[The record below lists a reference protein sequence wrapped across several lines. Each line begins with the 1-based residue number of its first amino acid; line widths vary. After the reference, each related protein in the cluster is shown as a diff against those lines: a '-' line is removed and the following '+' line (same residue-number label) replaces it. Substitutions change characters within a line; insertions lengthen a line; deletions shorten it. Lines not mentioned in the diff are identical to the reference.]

1 MKNKLVGLLTVLLIF
16 AAIPFHAQAAAQFS
30 DVDKHW
36 AKKEIMYLADRN
48 IIGGFPDG
56 TFKPND
62 PITRAQASSMLIKA
76 LKIPLIKNPTVQFK
90 DVSKKSPYYQIL
102 ATVNEK
108 GIMRGDN
115 GFMRPGEDTS
125 RAHMAAI
132 IRRSFNIPVD
142 HQATFV
148 DVSPTHWSFPDINGI
163 AKKGIT
169 GGSEGKYMP
178 ADSVTRSQFAAFLV
192 RALDD
197 SMKLKDYRSYVS
209 VKGKT
214 IEQNGFTYTI
224 AKDKTSTKLLKE
236 SKKAGIRLTLLD
248 SATMPDNGINR
259 VLLMSGYQM
268 ILYNDDLFIPYWN
281 LISAGN
287 KMPAGYNLVK
297 LNVNDRSYTI
307 GSISIDQKFRNMF
320 IWNDRIYYTL
330 EKNKERVFDSKFD
343 PTTPLDDPLT
353 LYSVAMDGKN
363 KKTLLNFDARVI
375 FDEVEATSKTNQ
387 VSQNNKSV
395 AFDLSTMYYFNKTGV
410 YKYNLLDKK
419 TSKISTILA
428 KDMEVTA
435 TQLIVTDQA
444 GKKHTLK
451 K

>member
-1 MKNKLVGLLTVLLIF
+1 MKNKVIGLLAVLLVF
-16 AAIPFHAQAAAQFS
+16 AATPFQAQAATQFS

-62 PITRAQASSMLIKA
+62 PITRAQASAMLIKA
-76 LKIPLIKNPTVQFK
+76 LKIPLLKNPKIEFK

-102 ATVNEK
+102 ATVNDK

-115 GFMRPGEDTS
+115 GLMRPGEDTS

-132 IRRSFNIPVD
+132 IRRSFKIPVD
-142 HQATFV
+142 NQATFV

-178 ADSVTRSQFAAFLV
+178 TDSVTRSQFSALLV

-197 SMKLKDYRSYVS
+197 SMKLKDYHSYVS

-214 IEQNGFTYTI
+214 IEQNGFSYTI
-224 AKDKTSTKLLKE
+224 AKDKTSTKLLKTNQKT
-236 SKKAGIRLTLLD
+236 SAPSVILD
-248 SATMPDNGINR
+248 SAKMPNNGINR
-259 VLLMSGYQM
+259 DMLMAGYQM
-268 ILYNDDLFIPYWN
+268 VLYNNDMYIPYWN
-281 LISAGN
+281 MINAGSN
-287 KMPAGYNLVK
+287 MPAGYDVVK
-297 LNVNDRSYTI
+297 LNVNDWSYTI
-307 GSISIDQKFRNMF
+307 GSIPLDDKFRNMF
-320 IWNDRIYYTL
+320 IWNDRIFYTL
-330 EKNKERVFDSKFD
+330 EKNKDRVFDSKFD
-343 PTTPLDDPLT
+343 PSTPLYDPLT
-353 LYSVAMDGKN
+353 LYSVDMDGKN

-375 FDEVEATSKTNQ
+375 FDEVDATSKTNQ

-395 AFDLSTMYYFNKTGV
+395 AFDLSTMYYFNNAGV
-410 YKYNLLDKK
+410 YKYNLLDK
-419 TSKISTILA
+419 TTIKISNVVA

-435 TQLIVTDQA
+435 TQLVVTDTV
-444 GKKHTLK
+444 GKKHMLK

>member
-1 MKNKLVGLLTVLLIF
+1 MKNKLIGALIALLIF
-16 AAIPFHAQAAAQFS
+16 AAVPFQVQADASFT

-36 AKKEIMYLADRN
+36 AKEEIMYLADRH

-62 PITRAQASSMLIKA
+62 PITRAQASSMLVKA
-76 LKIPLIKNPTVQFK
+76 LKIPLVKNPTVKFK
-90 DVSKKSPYYQIL
+90 DVTKNSSYYQIL

-132 IRRSFNIPVD
+132 IRRSFTIPVD

-148 DVSPTHWSFPDINGI
+148 DVSPAHWSFPDINGI

-169 GGSEGKYMP
+169 GGSDGKYMP
-178 ADSVTRSQFAAFLV
+178 ADSVTRAQFSAFLV

-197 SMKLKDYRSYVS
+197 SMKLGDYHSYVS
-209 VKGKT
+209 VKGKK
-214 IEQNGFTYTI
+214 IEQNGFSYTI
-224 AKDKTSTKLLKE
+224 AKNKTSAKLFKE
-236 SKKAGIRLTLLD
+236 NQKTGTRSAILD
-248 SATMPDNGINR
+248 SAAMPDNGINR
-259 VLLMSGYQM
+259 ELLMPGYQM
-268 ILYNDDLFIPYWN
+268 VLYNDDLYIPYWN
-281 LISAGN
+281 LIN
-287 KMPAGYNLVK
+287 PETKIPAGYGLVK
-297 LNVNDRSYTI
+297 INVNDWRYTI
-307 GSISIDQKFRNMF
+307 GSIPIDQKFRNMF

-330 EKNKERVFDSKFD
+330 EKNKDRVFDSTFD
-343 PTTPLDDPLT
+343 PNTPIDDPLT
-353 LYSVAMDGKN
+353 LYSIAMDGKN
-363 KKTLLNFDARVI
+363 KKTLLNFTARVI
-375 FDEVEATSKTNQ
+375 FDEVEATSKTNR

-395 AFDLSTMYYFNKTGV
+395 AFDLSAMYYFNKTGV

-419 TSKISTILA
+419 TSKISNVLA
-428 KDMEVTA
+428 KDMEITA
-435 TQLIVTDQA
+435 SQLVVTDQA

>member
-16 AAIPFHAQAAAQFS
+16 AATPFHAQAAAQFS

-178 ADSVTRSQFAAFLV
+178 ADSVTRSQFATFLV

-236 SKKAGIRLTLLD
+236 SKKAGTRLTLLD
-248 SATMPDNGINR
+248 SSTMPDNGINR

>member
-1 MKNKLVGLLTVLLIF
+1 MKNKLVGLLAVLLVF
-16 AAIPFHAQAAAQFS
+16 AATPFQAQAATQFS

-76 LKIPLIKNPTVQFK
+76 LKIPLVKNPTIQFK
-90 DVSKKSPYYQIL
+90 DVSKKSSYYQIL

-142 HQATFV
+142 RQATFV

-197 SMKLKDYRSYVS
+197 SMKLKNYHSYVG

-224 AKDKTSTKLLKE
+224 AKDKNSTKLVKE
-236 SKKAGIRLTLLD
+236 NKKAGTRSTLLD
-248 SATMPDNGINR
+248 STTMPDNGINR

-268 ILYNDDLFIPYWN
+268 VLYNDNLFIPYWN
-281 LISAGN
+281 LINAGN
-287 KMPAGYNLVK
+287 NMPSGYNLVK
-297 LNVNDRSYTI
+297 LNVNDWSYRI
-307 GSISIDQKFRNMF
+307 GSIPIDQKFRNMF

-330 EKNKERVFDSKFD
+330 EKNKERVFDSAFD
-343 PTTPLDDPLT
+343 PTTPIDDPLT

-419 TSKISTILA
+419 ISKASTILA
-428 KDMEVTA
+428 RDMEVTA

>member
-1 MKNKLVGLLTVLLIF
+1 MKNKVIGLLAVLLVF
-16 AAIPFHAQAAAQFS
+16 AATPFQAQAATQFS

-62 PITRAQASSMLIKA
+62 PITRAQASAMLIKA
-76 LKIPLIKNPTVQFK
+76 LKIPLLKNPKIEFK

-102 ATVNEK
+102 ATVNDK
-108 GIMRGDN
+108 GIMRGDD

-132 IRRSFNIPVD
+132 IRRSFKIPVD
-142 HQATFV
+142 NQATFV

-178 ADSVTRSQFAAFLV
+178 TDSVTRSQFSALLV

-197 SMKLKDYRSYVS
+197 SMKLKDYHSYVS

-214 IEQNGFTYTI
+214 IEQNGFSYTI
-224 AKDKTSTKLLKE
+224 AKDKTSTKLLKTNQKT
-236 SKKAGIRLTLLD
+236 SAPSVILD
-248 SATMPDNGINR
+248 SAKMPNNGINR
-259 VLLMSGYQM
+259 DMLMAGYQM
-268 ILYNDDLFIPYWN
+268 VLYNNDMYIPYWN
-281 LISAGN
+281 MINAGSN
-287 KMPAGYNLVK
+287 MPAGYDVVK
-297 LNVNDRSYTI
+297 LNVNDWSYTI
-307 GSISIDQKFRNMF
+307 GSIPLDDKFRNMF
-320 IWNDRIYYTL
+320 IWNDRIFYTL
-330 EKNKERVFDSKFD
+330 EKNKDRVFDSKFD
-343 PTTPLDDPLT
+343 PSTPLYDPLT
-353 LYSVAMDGKN
+353 LYSVDMDGKN

-375 FDEVEATSKTNQ
+375 FDEVDATSKTNQ

-395 AFDLSTMYYFNKTGV
+395 AFDLSTMYYFNNAGV
-410 YKYNLLDKK
+410 YKYNLLDK
-419 TSKISTILA
+419 TTIKISNVVA

-435 TQLIVTDQA
+435 TQLVVTDTA
-444 GKKHTLK
+444 GKKHMLK

>member
-1 MKNKLVGLLTVLLIF
+1 MKNTLVGLLAVLLIF
-16 AAIPFHAQAAAQFS
+16 AATPFQTQAATQFS

-62 PITRAQASSMLIKA
+62 PITRAQASAMLIKA
-76 LKIPLIKNPTVQFK
+76 LKIPLLKNPSIEFK

-102 ATVNEK
+102 ATVNDK

-115 GFMRPGEDTS
+115 GLMRPGEDTS

-132 IRRSFNIPVD
+132 IRRSFKIPVD
-142 HQATFV
+142 NQATFV

-178 ADSVTRSQFAAFLV
+178 ADSVTRSQFSALLV

-197 SMKLKDYRSYVS
+197 SMKLKEYHSYVG

-214 IEQNGFTYTI
+214 IEQNGFSYTI
-224 AKDKTSTKLLKE
+224 AKDKTSTKLLKTNQKT
-236 SKKAGIRLTLLD
+236 SARSVILD

-259 VLLMSGYQM
+259 DMLMAGYQM
-268 ILYNDDLFIPYWN
+268 VLYNDEMYIPFWN
-281 LISAGN
+281 MINAGS
-287 KMPAGYNLVK
+287 KMPAGYDMVK
-297 LNVNDRSYTI
+297 LDVNDWSYTI
-307 GSISIDQKFRNMF
+307 GTTPLPAKFRNMF
-320 IWNDRIYYTL
+320 IWNDRIFYTL

-343 PTTPLDDPLT
+343 PNTPLYDPLT
-353 LYSVAMDGKN
+353 LYSVDMDGKN

-375 FDEVEATSKTNQ
+375 FDEVNATSKTNQ

-410 YKYNLLDKK
+410 YKYNLLDR
-419 TSKISTILA
+419 TTIKISNVIA
-428 KDMEVTA
+428 KDMEVT
-435 TQLIVTDQA
+435 TKQLVVTDNA

>member
-1 MKNKLVGLLTVLLIF
+1 MKNTFIGMLAALVVF
-16 AAIPFHAQAAAQFS
+16 AAIPFQAQAATQFS
-30 DVDKHW
+30 DVDTHW

-76 LKIPLIKNPTVQFK
+76 LKIPLVKNPTVQFK
-90 DVSKKSPYYQIL
+90 DVTKKSPYYQIL

-132 IRRSFNIPVD
+132 IRRSFKIPVD
-142 HQATFV
+142 QQATFV
-148 DVSPTHWSFPDINGI
+148 DVSPAHWSFPDINGI

-197 SMKLKDYRSYVS
+197 SMKLKDYHSYVS

-214 IEQNGFTYTI
+214 LEQNGFTYSI
-224 AKDKTSTKLLKE
+224 AKDKESTKLFKE
-236 SKKAGIRLTLLD
+236 NKKAGTRSAILD
-248 SATMPDNGINR
+248 SAKMHDNGINR
-259 VLLMSGYQM
+259 ELLMSGYQM
-268 ILYNDDLFIPYWN
+268 VLYNDELYIPYWN
-281 LISAGN
+281 QINSAS
-287 KMPAGYNLVK
+287 KVPASYDMVK
-297 LNVNDRSYTI
+297 INIHDWRYTI
-307 GSISIDQKFRNMF
+307 GTTPIDPKFRHMF

-330 EKNKERVFDSKFD
+330 EKNKNRVFDSKFD
-343 PTTPLDDPLT
+343 PAKFLDDPLT
-353 LYSVAMDGKN
+353 LYSVTMDGKN

-375 FDEVEATSKTNQ
+375 FDEVEANSKTNQ

-395 AFDLSTMYYFNKTGV
+395 AYDLSTMYYFNKSGV
-410 YKYNLLDKK
+410 YAYNLLDKK
-419 TSKISTILA
+419 TRKLSSVSA
-428 KDMEVTA
+428 KDMQITA
-435 TQLIVTDQA
+435 THVIVVDQS
-444 GKKHTLK
+444 GKKHSLK

>member
-1 MKNKLVGLLTVLLIF
+1 MKNKVIGLLAVLLVF
-16 AAIPFHAQAAAQFS
+16 AATPFQAQAATQFS

-62 PITRAQASSMLIKA
+62 PITRAQASAMLIKA
-76 LKIPLIKNPTVQFK
+76 LKIPLLKNPKIEFK

-102 ATVNEK
+102 ATVNDK

-115 GFMRPGEDTS
+115 GLMRPGEDTS

-132 IRRSFNIPVD
+132 IRRSFKIPVD
-142 HQATFV
+142 NQATFV

-178 ADSVTRSQFAAFLV
+178 TDSVTRSQFSALLV

-197 SMKLKDYRSYVS
+197 SMKLKDYHSYVS

-214 IEQNGFTYTI
+214 IEQNGFSYTI
-224 AKDKTSTKLLKE
+224 AKDKTSTKLLKTNQKT
-236 SKKAGIRLTLLD
+236 SAPSVILD
-248 SATMPDNGINR
+248 SAKMPNNGINR
-259 VLLMSGYQM
+259 DMLMAGYQM
-268 ILYNDDLFIPYWN
+268 VLYNNDMYIPYWN
-281 LISAGN
+281 MINAGSN
-287 KMPAGYNLVK
+287 MPAGYDVVK
-297 LNVNDRSYTI
+297 LNVNDWSYTI
-307 GSISIDQKFRNMF
+307 GSIPLDDKFRNMF
-320 IWNDRIYYTL
+320 IWNDRIFYTL
-330 EKNKERVFDSKFD
+330 EKNKDRVFDSKFD
-343 PTTPLDDPLT
+343 PSTPLYDPLT
-353 LYSVAMDGKN
+353 LYSVDMDGKN

-375 FDEVEATSKTNQ
+375 FDEVDATSKTNQ

-395 AFDLSTMYYFNKTGV
+395 AFDLSTMYYFNNAGV
-410 YKYNLLDKK
+410 YKYNLLDK
-419 TSKISTILA
+419 TTIKISNVVA

-435 TQLIVTDQA
+435 TQLVVTDTA
-444 GKKHTLK
+444 GKKHMLK

>member
-1 MKNKLVGLLTVLLIF
+1 MKNKLVGLLAVLLVF
-16 AAIPFHAQAAAQFS
+16 AATPFHAQAATQFS

-36 AKKEIMYLADRN
+36 AKTEIMYLADRN

-76 LKIPLIKNPTVQFK
+76 LKIPLVKNPTGQFK
-90 DVSKKSPYYQIL
+90 DVSKKSAYYQIL
-102 ATVNEK
+102 ATVSEK
-108 GIMRGDN
+108 GIMKGDN

-132 IRRSFNIPVD
+132 IRRSFKIPTD
-142 HQATFV
+142 NQATFV

-197 SMKLKDYRSYVS
+197 SMKLKDYHSYVS

-214 IEQNGFTYTI
+214 VEQNGFLYTI
-224 AKDKTSTKLLKE
+224 AKDKESTKLFKE
-236 SKKAGIRLTLLD
+236 NKKAGTRSAILD

-259 VLLMSGYQM
+259 ELLMSGYQM
-268 ILYNDDLFIPYWN
+268 VLYNDEIFIPYWN
-281 LISAGN
+281 LINASS
-287 KMPAGYNLVK
+287 KMPAGYNVVK
-297 LNVNDRSYTI
+297 LNVNDWSYTI
-307 GSISIDQKFRNMF
+307 GSIPLDQKFRNMF
-320 IWNDRIYYTL
+320 ILNDRIYYTL
-330 EKNKERVFDSKFD
+330 EKNKDRVFDSKFY
-343 PTTPLDDPLT
+343 PTKPMDDPLT
-353 LYSVAMDGKN
+353 LYSVTMDGKN

-375 FDEVEATSKTNQ
+375 FDEVEANSKSNQ

-395 AFDLSTMYYFNKTGV
+395 AYDLSTMYYFNKTGV

-419 TSKISTILA
+419 TSKVSNVLA

-435 TQLIVTDQA
+435 TQLVVTDQA
-444 GKKHTLK
+444 GKKHHLK

>member
-1 MKNKLVGLLTVLLIF
+1 MKNKVIGLLAVLLVF
-16 AAIPFHAQAAAQFS
+16 AATPFQAQAATQFS

-62 PITRAQASSMLIKA
+62 PITRAQASAMLIKA
-76 LKIPLIKNPTVQFK
+76 LKIPLLKNPKIEFK

-102 ATVNEK
+102 ATVNGK

-115 GFMRPGEDTS
+115 GLMRPGEDTS

-132 IRRSFNIPVD
+132 IRRSFKIPVD
-142 HQATFV
+142 NQATFV

-178 ADSVTRSQFAAFLV
+178 TDSVTRSQFSALLV

-197 SMKLKDYRSYVS
+197 SMKLKDYHSYVS

-214 IEQNGFTYTI
+214 IEQNGFSYTI
-224 AKDKTSTKLLKE
+224 AKDKTSTKLLKTNQKT
-236 SKKAGIRLTLLD
+236 SAPSVILD
-248 SATMPDNGINR
+248 SAKMPNNGINR
-259 VLLMSGYQM
+259 DMLMAGYQM
-268 ILYNDDLFIPYWN
+268 VLYNNDMYIPYWN
-281 LISAGN
+281 MINAGS
-287 KMPAGYNLVK
+287 KMPAGYDVVK
-297 LNVNDRSYTI
+297 LNVNDWSYTI
-307 GSISIDQKFRNMF
+307 GSIPLDDKFRNMF
-320 IWNDRIYYTL
+320 IWNDRIFYTL
-330 EKNKERVFDSKFD
+330 EKNKVRVFDSKFD
-343 PTTPLDDPLT
+343 PSTPLYDPLT
-353 LYSVAMDGKN
+353 LYSVDMDGKN

-375 FDEVEATSKTNQ
+375 FDEVDATSKTNQ

-395 AFDLSTMYYFNKTGV
+395 AFDLSTMYYFNNAGV
-410 YKYNLLDKK
+410 YKYNLLDK
-419 TSKISTILA
+419 TTIKISNVVA

-435 TQLIVTDQA
+435 TQLVVTDTA
-444 GKKHTLK
+444 GKKHMLK

>member
-1 MKNKLVGLLTVLLIF
+1 MKNKLVGLLAVLLIF
-16 AAIPFHAQAAAQFS
+16 SATPFQAQAATQFS

-76 LKIPLIKNPTVQFK
+76 LKIPLVKDPTIQFK
-90 DVSKKSPYYQIL
+90 DVSKKSSYYPIL

-197 SMKLKDYRSYVS
+197 SMKLKDYHSYVG

-224 AKDKTSTKLLKE
+224 ATDKNSTKLFKE
-236 SKKAGIRLTLLD
+236 NKKAGTRSTLLD

-259 VLLMSGYQM
+259 ILLMSGYQM
-268 ILYNDDLFIPYWN
+268 VLYNDDLFIPYWN
-281 LISAGN
+281 LINAGN
-287 KMPAGYNLVK
+287 KMPVGYNLVK
-297 LNVNDRSYTI
+297 LNVNDWSYTI
-307 GSISIDQKFRNMF
+307 GSIPIDQKFRNMF

-330 EKNKERVFDSKFD
+330 EKNKERVFDSTFD
-343 PTTPLDDPLT
+343 PTTPIDDPLT
-353 LYSVAMDGKN
+353 LYSVAMDGEN

-395 AFDLSTMYYFNKTGV
+395 AFDLSTMYYFNKTGL

-419 TSKISTILA
+419 ISKISTILA
-428 KDMEVTA
+428 RDMDVTA

>member
-1 MKNKLVGLLTVLLIF
+1 M
-16 AAIPFHAQAAAQFS
+16 
-30 DVDKHW
+30 
-36 AKKEIMYLADRN
+36 
-48 IIGGFPDG
+48 
-56 TFKPND
+56 
-62 PITRAQASSMLIKA
+62 
-76 LKIPLIKNPTVQFK
+76 PT
-90 DVSKKSPYYQIL
+90 
-102 ATVNEK
+102 N
-108 GIMRGDN
+108 
-115 GFMRPGEDTS
+115 
-125 RAHMAAI
+125 
-132 IRRSFNIPVD
+132 
-142 HQATFV
+142 
-148 DVSPTHWSFPDINGI
+148 
-163 AKKGIT
+163 
-169 GGSEGKYMP
+169 
-178 ADSVTRSQFAAFLV
+178 SVTRSQFSAFLV

-197 SMKLKDYRSYVS
+197 SMKLNDYHSYVS

-214 IEQNGFTYTI
+214 VEQNGFTYTI
-224 AKDKTSTKLLKE
+224 AKDKTSTKLFKE
-236 SKKAGIRLTLLD
+236 NKKAGTRSAILD

-268 ILYNDDLFIPYWN
+268 VLYNDEIFIPYWN
-281 LISAGN
+281 SMNPGN
-287 KMPAGYNLVK
+287 KMPANYNLVK
-297 LNVNDRSYTI
+297 LNVNDWSYTI
-307 GSISIDQKFRNMF
+307 GSIPIDQKFRNMF

-330 EKNKERVFDSKFD
+330 EKNKDRVFDSKFD
-343 PTTPLDDPLT
+343 PTAPLDDPLT

-375 FDEVEATSKTNQ
+375 FDEVEATTKTNQ

-419 TSKISTILA
+419 TNKVSNVLA

>member
-1 MKNKLVGLLTVLLIF
+1 MKNKIIGLLAVLLVF
-16 AAIPFHAQAAAQFS
+16 AATPFQAQAATQFS

-48 IIGGFPDG
+48 IIGGYPDG

-62 PITRAQASSMLIKA
+62 PITRAQASAMLIKA
-76 LKIPLIKNPTVQFK
+76 LKIPLLKSPNVDFK
-90 DVSKKSPYYQIL
+90 DVTKKSPYYQIL
-102 ATVNEK
+102 ATVNDK

-132 IRRSFNIPVD
+132 IRRSFKIPVD
-142 HQATFV
+142 NQATFV

-178 ADSVTRSQFAAFLV
+178 TDSVTRSQFSALLV

-197 SMKLKDYRSYVS
+197 SMKLQEYHSYVS
-209 VKGKT
+209 VKGKA
-214 IEQNGFTYTI
+214 IEQNGFSYTI
-224 AKDKTSTKLLKE
+224 AKDKTSTKLVKTNQKT
-236 SKKAGIRLTLLD
+236 SVPTIILD

-259 VLLMSGYQM
+259 DMLMSGYQM
-268 ILYNDDLFIPYWN
+268 VLYNDEMYIPFWN
-281 LISAGN
+281 MINAGN
-287 KMPAGYNLVK
+287 KMPAGYDLVK
-297 LNVNDRSYTI
+297 LNVNDWSYTI
-307 GSISIDQKFRNMF
+307 GSVPIDGKFRNMF
-320 IWNDRIYYTL
+320 IWNDRIFYTL
-330 EKNKERVFDSKFD
+330 EKNKDRVFDSKFN
-343 PTTPLDDPLT
+343 PNTPIYDPLT
-353 LYSVAMDGKN
+353 LYSVTMDGKN

-395 AFDLSTMYYFNKTGV
+395 AFDLSTMYYFNKAGV

-419 TSKISTILA
+419 TIKISNVVA

-435 TQLIVTDQA
+435 KNLVVTDHA
-444 GKKHTLK
+444 GKKHMLK